1 MAKRHQWTEAEL
13 AWLREHIHEHGW
25 RTIHVPFNQHFGLNL
40 TQSSVEHAC
49 LRNGINHDRKGEHG
63 FVAGER
69 NDYSVRA
76 SIGTERIDARGR
88 VFIKI
93 TDHPA
98 RAKLGKDSNWVQKD
112 RYLWEKAYGK
122 LGTDQLLIH
131 LDNDKQN
138 CELSNLYVVSR
149 ATNRRMAAWGWFF
162 SNPAMTLTAV
172 KCCELLEAAD

>member
-13 AWLREHIHEHGW
+13 TWLREHIQEYGW

-69 NDYSVRA
+69 NDYSV
-76 SIGTERIDARGR
+76 
-88 VFIKI
+88 FIKV

-112 RYLWEKAYGK
+112 RYLWEQTHGK
-122 LGTDQLLIH
+122 LGTNQLLIH

-138 CELSNLYVVSR
+138 CELSNLYVISR

-172 KCCELLEAAD
+172 RCCELLEAID